1 MVDITAPV
9 EAKLFGKWSMDDLM
23 CNEISLDDYIATK
36 EVYTAHTGQR
46 YQARKFRK
54 ALCPIVERMCC
65 SMMMKGRNNG
75 KKMKAMRIIKQ
86 ALEIIHLVHPES
98 NPLQIVIDAV
108 KNGGPREDSCK
119 VGSSG
124 TVRRQ
129 AVDVSPIRRV
139 NQAIFLITSGAR
151 LASFRSIKSVSECL
165 ADEIVNCAKESSN
178 SYAIKKKDEIER
190 VAKANR

>member
-86 ALEIIHLVHPES
+86 ALEIVHLVHPES
-98 NPLQIVIDAV
+98 NPLQ
-108 KNGGPREDSCK
+108 
-119 VGSSG
+119 
-124 TVRRQ
+124 
-129 AVDVSPIRRV
+129 VSHLIRV
-139 NQAIFLITSGAR
+139 
-151 LASFRSIKSVSECL
+151 
-165 ADEIVNCAKESSN
+165 
-178 SYAIKKKDEIER
+178 Y
-190 VAKANR
+190 